1 MSYVLFLDTLLR
13 SFLYSFHPKAASI
26 FPATAEA
33 QCWAHAERREGERV
47 AVPNPD
53 KAVIDPAKLRDYLLS
68 PAHPIGRFKAIFFVS
83 LGYNRDGVSVLDRDL
98 RAHVAS
104 AVVTRVE
111 RTPYGQKYVVR
122 GRIRGPAG
130 REAGLISVWV
140 VLTGEDY
147 PRFVTA
153 YPGGA

>member
-1 MSYVLFLDTLLR
+1 MSCVLFLDIRLR
-13 SFLYSFHPKAASI
+13 SFLYSFHPKAAS
-26 FPATAEA
+26 FAAGWPPAFGFRPPL
-33 QCWAHAERREGERV
+33 RRNVGPMLKEETGERV

-130 REAGLISVWV
+130 HEAGLISV
-140 VLTGEDY
+140 
-147 PRFVTA
+147 
-153 YPGGA
+153 